1 MPRAI
6 RGLAPEVQ
14 ARRRLGRQ
22 GHGRLLLQRGPE
34 HALPW
39 RPAFVADGGYGGAWL
54 LAGASRYLSRN
65 IWMGGFVHYRNL
77 SGASFADSPLVETP
91 HAFIAGFVVAYLFAR
106 SNGD

>member
-1 MPRAI
+1 M
-6 RGLAPEVQ
+6 
-14 ARRRLGRQ
+14 
-22 GHGRLLLQRGPE
+22 
-34 HALPW
+34 
-39 RPAFVADGGYGGAWL
+39 ADGGYGGAWL